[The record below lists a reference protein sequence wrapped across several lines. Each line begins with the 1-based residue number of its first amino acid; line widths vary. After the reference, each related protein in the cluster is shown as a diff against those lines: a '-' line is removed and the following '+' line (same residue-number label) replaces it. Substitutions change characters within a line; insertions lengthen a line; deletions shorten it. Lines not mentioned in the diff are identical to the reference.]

1 MIFEK
6 DEYGNIKDIKIKPLI
21 VLIATVLF
29 ALFAIVTVFAA
40 TVNIDPGHEGVI
52 YDRIDGVKM
61 DEVLTPGLHLIIPYV
76 QTVVEI
82 ETRTI
87 KKEVTAESVSKDI
100 QKTTSIIAL
109 NYHPTKGKTPLLYD
123 DIGLSY
129 EERVIAPA
137 IQECVKAVTARYT
150 AEELVT
156 ERELVSIEMKEMIQ
170 KRLKS
175 ACITV
180 DYFSVVNFEFTE
192 KFQQS
197 VENKQVAE
205 QKALEAKHDL
215 ARIEIEKDQVI
226 ARAEG
231 EAEAIRIKGEAL
243 KNNPMLV
250 ELEAVYKWNGVMPWM
265 LVTSGEGDSPAML
278 LNLPGSVDE

>member
-1 MIFEK
+1 
-6 DEYGNIKDIKIKPLI
+6 
-21 VLIATVLF
+21 VLF

-52 YDRIDGVKM
+52 YDRVEGVKM
-61 DEVLTPGLHLIIPYV
+61 DKVLEPRLHFIITYI
-76 QTVVEI
+76 QTVVEV
-82 ETRTI
+82 ETRTV
-87 KKEVTAESVSKDI
+87 KKEVVAESVSKDI
-100 QKTTSIIAL
+100 QKTTSTIAL
-109 NYHPTKGKTPLLYD
+109 NYHPTKGKTPILYD
-123 DIGLSY
+123 DVGLNY
-129 EERVIAPA
+129 EERIIAPA

-156 ERELVSIEMKEMIQ
+156 ERELVSLEMKNMLHE
-170 KRLKS
+170 RLKS
-175 ACITV
+175 AYITV

-197 VENKQVAE
+197 VESKQVAE

-215 ARIEIEKDQVI
+215 VRIEIEKQQAI
-226 ARAEG
+226 ARAQG

-243 KNNPMLV
+243 KDNPMLV

-278 LNLPGSVDE
+278 LNLPGSVDEQT

>member
-6 DEYGNIKDIKIKPLI
+6 DEHGDLVGINTKSLI
-21 VLIATVLF
+21 VVVAMVLA
-29 ALFAIVTVFAA
+29 ALFAVVTVFAA

-52 YDRIDGVKM
+52 YDRIEGVRTDK
-61 DEVLTPGLHLIIPYV
+61 VLEPGLKFITPYV
-76 QTVVEI
+76 QTVTEI
-82 ETRTI
+82 EVRTV

-129 EERVIAPA
+129 EERVISPA

-156 ERELVSIEMKEMIQ
+156 KRELVSLEMKDMLH
-170 KRLKS
+170 KRLES
-175 ACITV
+175 AYITV

-215 ARIEIEKDQVI
+215 ARIEIEKEQAI
-226 ARAEG
+226 AKAQG

-243 KNNPMLV
+243 KDNPMLV

>member
-6 DEYGNIKDIKIKPLI
+6 DEYGNIESIKTKALI
-21 VLIATVLF
+21 VLVGTVLL
-29 ALFAIVTVFAA
+29 ALFTIVTVFAA

-61 DEVLTPGLHLIIPYV
+61 DEVLTPGLHIIIPYI

-82 ETRTI
+82 ETRTV
-87 KKEVTAESVSKDI
+87 KKEVIAESVSKDI
-100 QKTTSIIAL
+100 QKTTSTIAL
-109 NYHPTKGKTPLLYD
+109 NYHPTKGETPSLYD
-123 DIGLSY
+123 DVGLSY
-129 EERVIAPA
+129 EDRIISPA

-156 ERELVSIEMKEMIQ
+156 KREFVSLEMKDMLS
-170 KRLKS
+170 KRLEL

-180 DYFSVVNFEFTE
+180 DYFSVINFEFTE

-215 ARIEIEKDQVI
+215 ARIEIEKQQAI
-226 ARAEG
+226 ARAQG

-243 KNNPMLV
+243 KDNPMLV

-265 LVTSGEGDSPAML
+265 LVTSGEGETPAML
-278 LNLPGSVDE
+278 LNLPGKAE

>member
-6 DEYGNIKDIKIKPLI
+6 DEYGNIKKINTKPLI
-21 VLIATVLF
+21 VLVATVLLV
-29 ALFAIVTVFAA
+29 LFAVVTVFAGA
-40 TVNIDPGHEGVI
+40 VNIDPGHEGTI
-52 YDRIDGVKM
+52 YDRFDGVKM
-61 DEVLTPGLHLIIPYV
+61 DEVLTPGFHIIIPYV

-82 ETRTI
+82 ETRTV
-87 KKEVTAESVSKDI
+87 KKEVVAESVSKDI

-109 NYHPTKGKTPLLYD
+109 NYHPTKGETPSLYD
-123 DIGLSY
+123 DVGLNY
-129 EERVIAPA
+129 EERIIAPA

-156 ERELVSIEMKEMIQ
+156 KRELVSLEMKDMLS

-175 ACITV
+175 ECITV
-180 DYFSVVNFEFTE
+180 DYFSIINFEFTE
-192 KFQQS
+192 KFQQA

-205 QKALEAKHDL
+205 QKALESKHDL
-215 ARIEIEKDQVI
+215 ARIEIEKEQAI
-226 ARAEG
+226 ARAQG

-243 KNNPMLV
+243 KDNPMLV
-250 ELEAVYKWNGVMPWM
+250 ELEAVYKWNGVLPWM

-278 LNLPGSVDE
+278 LNLPGSVE